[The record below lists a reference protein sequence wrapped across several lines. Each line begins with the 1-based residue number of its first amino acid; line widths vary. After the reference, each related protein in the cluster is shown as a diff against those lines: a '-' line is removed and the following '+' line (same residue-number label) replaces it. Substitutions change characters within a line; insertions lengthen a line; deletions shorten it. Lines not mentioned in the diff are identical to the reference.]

1 MRERPISIPDEQ
13 GDEVAAGDGALRLL
27 ALVLGVVGGALLA
40 LAEFTTI
47 ASVDVAAGA
56 CEVINDSDPALADR
70 CSLSGFERHGGAFL
84 VLGAAAVVMAVGATR
99 GGSRPAGVACIA
111 IALVVLALALLRDL
125 PEAGETGAIGMRYEA
140 ASGEA
145 GPGLYLEVAAGL
157 LLAAGGALALA
168 RRR

>member
-1 MRERPISIPDEQ
+1 MRERPRSASVDL
-13 GDEVAAGDGALRLL
+13 GGEVAAGDGALRLL
-27 ALVLGVVGGALLA
+27 ALVFGVAGGVLLTV
-40 LAEFTTI
+40 AEFTTI

-56 CEVINDSDPALADR
+56 CDVINDSDPALADR

-84 VLGAAAVVMAVGATR
+84 VLGVAAVAMAVGATR

-111 IALVVLALALLRDL
+111 IAIVVLALSLLRDL

-145 GPGLYLEVAAGL
+145 GPGLYLEIVAGL
-157 LLAAGGALALA
+157 FLAAGGALALV